1 MSEQGD
7 KMEKGSIK
15 AIKEMDKFSELI
27 DIQRDAWG
35 LTDIDIVPLHV
46 FKAVAD
52 LLKPNGIVL
61 GYFLEER
68 IIGFIMT
75 FPTSNPKEVLAH
87 MGALSKKYQNR
98 GIFYRL
104 SLDLRK
110 IMRSNGVDKIFWT
123 YDPLESVNA
132 HLYIRK
138 LGGVITRHFINYYG
152 DIDSIIHSGL
162 PTDRFRVEWNIKDK
176 SVEKGIKNRSKDYS
190 RRIDYTLENNDIKYV
205 EIPLNIQEIKNK
217 DLDEAIEWRIRTR
230 RLFDDNIEKNNLFGI
245 DFIFDRINRKGI
257 YVFKKKLKK

>member
-1 MSEQGD
+1 
-7 KMEKGSIK
+7 MEKGSIK
-15 AIKEMDKFSELI
+15 VIKEIDKFSELI

-35 LTDIDIVPLHV
+35 LIDIDIVPLHI

-52 LLKPNGIVL
+52 LLKPNGIVI

-68 IIGFIMT
+68 IIGFIIT

-87 MGALSKKYQNR
+87 MGAVSKEYQNT
-98 GIFYRL
+98 GVFYKL
-104 SLDLRK
+104 NLELRE
-110 IMRSNGVDKIFWT
+110 IMRSHGVDKIFGT

-162 PTDRFRVEWNIKDK
+162 PTDRFRVEWNIKDR
-176 SVEKGIKNRSKDYS
+176 SVEKGIRNRVKDYS
-190 RRIDYTLENNDIKYV
+190 RGINNTHEDKDTRYV

-230 RLFDDNIEKNNLFGI
+230 KLFDGIIEKQNLFGI
-245 DFIFDRINRKGI
+245 DFIVDRINRKGI
-257 YVFKKKLKK
+257 YVFKRMLKNNNLLV